1 MEADK
6 ETTEQNQKI
15 PFHVYNYYLSEK
27 NENQNIKEKSYYIN
41 KEDKE
46 KVLQKIHYTE
56 LKKYLEKENCSEQSK
71 LIEQYYKDNKIEP
84 FGKEEIIDIITKNEN
99 CTMDNDKEEINEEFK
114 KLVENIIGYKKENG
128 PKTDNPKLPKTEE
141 NKNGEEKGGK
151 EEKEKG
157 NNQENKNKPIE
168 NEPDKKDEEKKNEL
182 NNNENREGVK
192 EEKKENEKKEEG
204 KEEKKGEGKEG
215 EKLETKGVEKDEK
228 KEEKKDVNKEEIK
241 EEDKEGNKNV
251 GEVSEIVVTKGVEKD
266 EKKEEKKD
274 VNKEEIKEED
284 KKDDK
289 NVGEISEKVEIKGD
303 AEEKKQEDQNQK
315 EICQGNNG
323 NNKNESLEQ
332 QTNTNPILEG
342 DNKCPQAEEK
352 KEKTNEGQ
360 TMNSP
365 KDGNSSA
372 EENVNNPK
380 KEKNPEIKKNDNNS
394 IEDKNNEK
402 KPGVQELTQN
412 EIHEKGKDENN
423 QENQTENQNGSPES
437 ELNEQNNN
445 PKNKIK
451 KDENSMNL
459 DENEEDKESKENKDI
474 TKQESTKKKQ
484 EVNEKKVNE
493 TTSDNINISD
503 IKNEIKTSEDNP
515 ENLLQ
520 RKKTREENEKEE
532 EGDTKKSKIEE
543 NAINNDEEKKKTD
556 EIQQNNQDNQNNN
569 NINEITPEMLLQF
582 QQMQQ
587 QMINEYLLKNGYEN
601 KFVNDYYNLTQ
612 TQNEE
617 PDYGLPQVK
626 NGRIQ
631 LNPDINSI
639 GLQNVG
645 ATCYMNATLE
655 CLIHIKELSEILLS
669 AFFFSYPRSDET
681 FASKHK
687 LSLQYIDILSQVF
700 FPKLH
705 GNSKYFAPYEFKTL
719 ISEMNPLFAGIQAND
734 AKDLLQFVLENLHSE
749 LKMATQFFS
758 EYNIDQRDQ
767 NQAMQYFYNSYVSQ
781 NKSPIH
787 DILYGVNKIESICL
801 KCNTHKYNFQSY
813 NLLYF
818 PLKEAKR
825 IAVLRKKEKDPKFDE
840 KKYILTLEDCFAHS
854 EQTELFTGD
863 NQMYCNECHC
873 LADAKYQTVLFTTP
887 SVISIVLNRG
897 RANRDF
903 QEDFKFGLDLDIKE
917 YIHNPNYKHGK
928 YYLIGMVVHA
938 GGSDMSGH
946 FFAYCRMD
954 KKAKWFCY
962 NDAFVSECND
972 IEKKLVE
979 NKPYILF
986 YHYDNDANQNNQ

>member
-1 MEADK
+1 
-6 ETTEQNQKI
+6 
-15 PFHVYNYYLSEK
+15 
-27 NENQNIKEKSYYIN
+27 
-41 KEDKE
+41 
-46 KVLQKIHYTE
+46 
-56 LKKYLEKENCSEQSK
+56 
-71 LIEQYYKDNKIEP
+71 
-84 FGKEEIIDIITKNEN
+84 
-99 CTMDNDKEEINEEFK
+99 
-114 KLVENIIGYKKENG
+114 
-128 PKTDNPKLPKTEE
+128 
-141 NKNGEEKGGK
+141 
-151 EEKEKG
+151 
-157 NNQENKNKPIE
+157 
-168 NEPDKKDEEKKNEL
+168 
-182 NNNENREGVK
+182 
-192 EEKKENEKKEEG
+192 
-204 KEEKKGEGKEG
+204 
-215 EKLETKGVEKDEK
+215 
-228 KEEKKDVNKEEIK
+228 
-241 EEDKEGNKNV
+241 
-251 GEVSEIVVTKGVEKD
+251 
-266 EKKEEKKD
+266 
-274 VNKEEIKEED
+274 
-284 KKDDK
+284 
-289 NVGEISEKVEIKGD
+289 
-303 AEEKKQEDQNQK
+303 
-315 EICQGNNG
+315 
-323 NNKNESLEQ
+323 
-332 QTNTNPILEG
+332 
-342 DNKCPQAEEK
+342 
-352 KEKTNEGQ
+352 
-360 TMNSP
+360 
-365 KDGNSSA
+365 
-372 EENVNNPK
+372 
-380 KEKNPEIKKNDNNS
+380 
-394 IEDKNNEK
+394 
-402 KPGVQELTQN
+402 
-412 EIHEKGKDENN
+412 
-423 QENQTENQNGSPES
+423 
-437 ELNEQNNN
+437 
-445 PKNKIK
+445 
-451 KDENSMNL
+451 
-459 DENEEDKESKENKDI
+459 
-474 TKQESTKKKQ
+474 
-484 EVNEKKVNE
+484 
-493 TTSDNINISD
+493 
-503 IKNEIKTSEDNP
+503 
-515 ENLLQ
+515 
-520 RKKTREENEKEE
+520 
-532 EGDTKKSKIEE
+532 
-543 NAINNDEEKKKTD
+543 
-556 EIQQNNQDNQNNN
+556 
-569 NINEITPEMLLQF
+569 MLLQF
-582 QQMQQ
+582 QEMQQ
-587 QMINEYLLKNGYEN
+587 RMINEYLLKNGYEN

-617 PDYGLPQVK
+617 PDYGLPQVE
-626 NGRIQ
+626 NGRIK

-687 LSLQYIDILSQVF
+687 LSLKYIDILSQVF

-749 LKMATQFFS
+749 LKMAIQFFS

-767 NQAMQYFYNSYVSQ
+767 DQAMQYFYNSYVSQ

-887 SVISIVLNRG
+887 NVISIVLNRG

-903 QEDFKFGLDLDIKE
+903 QEEFKFGLDLDIKE

>member
-1 MEADK
+1 M
-6 ETTEQNQKI
+6 
-15 PFHVYNYYLSEK
+15 
-27 NENQNIKEKSYYIN
+27 
-41 KEDKE
+41 
-46 KVLQKIHYTE
+46 
-56 LKKYLEKENCSEQSK
+56 
-71 LIEQYYKDNKIEP
+71 
-84 FGKEEIIDIITKNEN
+84 
-99 CTMDNDKEEINEEFK
+99 
-114 KLVENIIGYKKENG
+114 
-128 PKTDNPKLPKTEE
+128 
-141 NKNGEEKGGK
+141 
-151 EEKEKG
+151 
-157 NNQENKNKPIE
+157 
-168 NEPDKKDEEKKNEL
+168 
-182 NNNENREGVK
+182 
-192 EEKKENEKKEEG
+192 
-204 KEEKKGEGKEG
+204 
-215 EKLETKGVEKDEK
+215 
-228 KEEKKDVNKEEIK
+228 NKEEIK

-251 GEVSEIVVTKGVEKD
+251 GEVSEKVETKGVEKD

-303 AEEKKQEDQNQK
+303 VEEKKQEDQNQK
-315 EICQGNNG
+315 KICQGNNG

-332 QTNTNPILEG
+332 QTNTNPIPEG

-352 KEKTNEGQ
+352 KENTNEGQ

-372 EENVNNPK
+372 EEKMNNPK
-380 KEKNPEIKKNDNNS
+380 KEENPEIKKNDNNP

-402 KPGVQELTQN
+402 KPGVQELTKN

-423 QENQTENQNGSPES
+423 QENQTENKNVSPKD
-437 ELNEQNNN
+437 ELNEQKNN
-445 PKNKIK
+445 PTNEIK
-451 KDENSMNL
+451 KDGIINL
-459 DENEEDKESKENKDI
+459 DENEENKESKENKDI
-474 TKQESTKKKQ
+474 AEQESTKKKP

-493 TTSDNINISD
+493 TTSDNININD
-503 IKNEIKTSEDNP
+503 IKHEIKTSEDNP
-515 ENLLQ
+515 KNLLQ
-520 RKKTREENEKEE
+520 QKTIRDQNEIKE

-543 NAINNDEEKKKTD
+543 NKINNDEEKEKTN
-556 EIQQNNQDNQNNN
+556 ENQQNNQNNQNNNNN

-626 NGRIQ
+626 NGRIK

-687 LSLQYIDILSQVF
+687 LSLQYIEILSQVF

-887 SVISIVLNRG
+887 NVISIVLNRG

>member
-1 MEADK
+1 MEADNG
-6 ETTEQNQKI
+6 TTEQNQKI

-27 NENQNIKEKSYYIN
+27 NENQNKKEKSYYIN

-56 LKKYLEKENCSEQSK
+56 LKKYLENEKCSEQS
-71 LIEQYYKDNKIEP
+71 IEKYYENKKIEP
-84 FGKEEIIDIITKNEN
+84 FEKEVKIDTITKKEN
-99 CTMDNDKEEINEEFK
+99 CTVDNGKEEINEEFK
-114 KLVENIIGYKKENG
+114 NLVEIIGYKNENE
-128 PKTDNPKLPKTEE
+128 PKSDNPILPKTEE
-141 NKNGEEKGGK
+141 NKKDETKEGKLEE
-151 EEKEKG
+151 EKG
-157 NNQENKNKPIE
+157 NNHENKNKPIE
-168 NEPDKKDEEKKNEL
+168 NEPDKKDEEQKKEL
-182 NNNENREGVK
+182 NNNEN
-192 EEKKENEKKEEG
+192 
-204 KEEKKGEGKEG
+204 KEG
-215 EKLETKGVEKDEK
+215 EKNEEKNGEKKDDEKNDKEIKDEK
-228 KEEKKDVNKEEIK
+228 KEEKKVEI
-241 EEDKEGNKNV
+241 
-251 GEVSEIVVTKGVEKD
+251 KD
-266 EKKEEKKD
+266 EKKEEKKA
-274 VNKEEIKEED
+274 EIKEE
-284 KKDDK
+284 KK
-289 NVGEISEKVEIKGD
+289 EEKKAEIKEEKKEEVKEEKKEGEKEGEKNNKKEDEKKEKEKEEDNKDNKNIGEVSKKEEITGD
-303 AEEKKQEDQNQK
+303 IKEKKQEDQNQK
-315 EICQGNNG
+315 EICQGNNI
-323 NNKNESLEQ
+323 KNDSLKQ
-332 QTNTNPILEG
+332 QTNNNPKPEE
-342 DNKCPQAEEK
+342 NNQSPQ
-352 KEKTNEGQ
+352 GQ

-365 KDGNSSA
+365 QDSNLPA

-380 KEKNPEIKKNDNNS
+380 KEENPEIKKKDNDP
-394 IEDKNNEK
+394 IEDKNSENPNEK
-402 KPGVQELTQN
+402 KLDVPELTQN

-423 QENQTENQNGSPES
+423 QENQTENQNES
-437 ELNEQNNN
+437 LKDELNEQKNN
-445 PKNKIK
+445 PTNEIK
-451 KDENSMNL
+451 KDGIINL
-459 DENEEDKESKENKDI
+459 DENEENKESKENKDI
-474 TKQESTKKKQ
+474 AEQESTKKKP

-493 TTSDNINISD
+493 TTSDNININD
-503 IKNEIKTSEDNP
+503 IKHEIKTSEDNP
-515 ENLLQ
+515 KNLLQ
-520 RKKTREENEKEE
+520 QKTIRDQNEIKE

-543 NAINNDEEKKKTD
+543 NKINNDEEKEKTN
-556 EIQQNNQDNQNNN
+556 ENQQNNQNNQNNNNN

-687 LSLQYIDILSQVF
+687 LSLQYIEILSQVF

-767 NQAMQYFYNSYVSQ
+767 DQAKQYFYNSYVSQ

-863 NQMYCNECHC
+863 YQMYCNECHC

-887 SVISIVLNRG
+887 NVISIVLNRG

>member
-27 NENQNIKEKSYYIN
+27 NENQNKKEKSYYIN

-56 LKKYLEKENCSEQSK
+56 LKKYLEKEKCSEQS
-71 LIEQYYKDNKIEP
+71 IEKYYENKKIEP
-84 FGKEEIIDIITKNEN
+84 FEKEVKIDTITKNEN
-99 CTMDNDKEEINEEFK
+99 CTVDNDKEEINEEFK
-114 KLVENIIGYKKENG
+114 KLVDIIGYNNEKE
-128 PKTDNPKLPKTEE
+128 PKIDNSRIPKTEE
-141 NKNGEEKGGK
+141 NKKDETKEGKQEE
-151 EEKEKG
+151 EKG
-157 NNQENKNKPIE
+157 NNLENKNKSIE
-168 NEPDKKDEEKKNEL
+168 NETDKKDKEQKKEL
-182 NNNENREGVK
+182 NNNENKEGEKNEEKNGEKKDDEKNDKGIKDEKKEEKKEEVKEEKKEGEKKGEKKVEVK
-192 EEKKENEKKEEG
+192 EEKKENEKKEEV
-204 KEEKKGEGKEG
+204 KEEKKEN
-215 EKLETKGVEKDEK
+215 EK
-228 KEEKKDVNKEEIK
+228 KEEAKEEKK
-241 EEDKEGNKNV
+241 EN
-251 GEVSEIVVTKGVEKD
+251 
-266 EKKEEKKD
+266 EKKEEA
-274 VNKEEIKEED
+274 KEEKKEDEKEKD
-284 KKDDK
+284 KKDNK
-289 NVGEISEKVEIKGD
+289 NIGEVSKKEETTGDIK
-303 AEEKKQEDQNQK
+303 EKKQEDQNQK
-315 EICQGNNG
+315 EICQGNNI
-323 NNKNESLEQ
+323 KNDSLKQ
-332 QTNTNPILEG
+332 QTNNNPKPEE
-342 DNKCPQAEEK
+342 NNQSPQ
-352 KEKTNEGQ
+352 GQ

-365 KDGNSSA
+365 QDSNLPA

-380 KEKNPEIKKNDNNS
+380 KEENPEIKKKDNDPIEYKNS
-394 IEDKNNEK
+394 ENPNEK
-402 KPGVQELTQN
+402 KRDVPELTQN

-423 QENQTENQNGSPES
+423 QENQTENQNESPKE
-437 ELNEQNNN
+437 ELNKQNNN
-445 PKNKIK
+445 PKKKIP
-451 KDENSMNL
+451 KDENSIINL
-459 DENEEDKESKENKDI
+459 DENEESKESKENKDI
-474 TKQESTKKKQ
+474 DEQELKKKKT

-493 TTSDNINISD
+493 TTGDNININD
-503 IKNEIKTSEDNP
+503 TEHEKIKTSDDNP
-515 ENLLQ
+515 KNLLQ
-520 RKKTREENEKEE
+520 QKKIRENEIEE
-532 EGDTKKSKIEE
+532 KGDTKKSKIEE
-543 NAINNDEEKKKTD
+543 NTINNDEEKEKTN
-556 EIQQNNQDNQNNN
+556 ENQQNNQNNQNN

-887 SVISIVLNRG
+887 NVISIVLNRG